1 MAQTAQNKS
10 CLLRA
15 CCMNP
20 SHAVVI
26 GASSGGVAALLELAE
41 ALPKDLQAVVG
52 MVLHVGSRPSVLPEL
67 LSERGGMAAIH
78 PQDGQLL
85 VPGTIYV
92 APPDFHMVFTSARV
106 RLGRWARENHAR
118 PAIDPLFRS
127 TALAWGERAVG
138 IVLTGALD
146 DGTAGL
152 AAIKQCGGTAIV
164 QDPATAVEPSMPAS
178 ALQNVPVDHCLPL
191 ERIPAAVLQRVGH
204 VARPAPEAPEQLRRE
219 HAIFMGERAME
230 NLSRVGKPSSLTCP
244 DCGGGLWEVND
255 SKPLRYRCHTG
266 HAFSARSLE
275 NAQVEL
281 ADHALWSSV
290 RALQE
295 REILLRRL
303 ATVAQATGDTAQ
315 AEAGQRQA
323 DRVRAQAQLLSRLVQ
338 REMNSA

>member
-1 MAQTAQNKS
+1 
-10 CLLRA
+10 
-15 CCMNP
+15 MNA

-26 GASSGGVAALLELAE
+26 GASAGGVAALLELAA

-67 LSERGGMAAIH
+67 LTARGGMTAIH
-78 PQDGQLL
+78 PQDGQPL

-92 APPDFHMVFTSARV
+92 APPDLHMVFTSDQV
-106 RLGRWARENHAR
+106 RLSRAARENHAR

-127 TALAWGERAVG
+127 TALAWRERAVG
-138 IVLTGALD
+138 VVLTGELD

-164 QDPATAVEPSMPAS
+164 QDPATAVQPSMPAS
-178 ALQNVPVDHCLPL
+178 ALQNVPVDHCLPV
-191 ERIPAAVLQRVGH
+191 EQIPAAVIQRVGRM
-204 VARPAPEAPEQLRRE
+204 ANTAAGPPEQLQLEYEVFGGKRV
-219 HAIFMGERAME
+219 ME
-230 NLSRVGKPSSLTCP
+230 NLSRIGKPSSLTCP
-244 DCGGGLWEVND
+244 DCGGGLWEVNG

-266 HAFSARSLE
+266 HAFSARTLE

-281 ADHALWSSV
+281 AEHSLWSSV

-303 ATVAQATGDTAQ
+303 AMVARATGDVAQ

-323 DRVRAQAQLLSRLVQ
+323 DRVRAQAELLSRLVQ
-338 REMNSA
+338 GEMNSA